1 MSQLNKSC
9 KPCPGRGIQ
18 EVCLSKVEWLPVVR
32 CGHAAGHLPH
42 VHLPQEAA
50 PSPQE
55 EEEEEKAEPGR
66 PVQRRR
72 RSQGEEQQQEPDGH
86 LVYGLRQGH

>member
-1 MSQLNKSC
+1 MERVLA
-9 KPCPGRGIQ
+9 
-18 EVCLSKVEWLPVVR
+18 VR

-42 VHLPQEAA
+42 VYLPQEAA
-50 PSPQE
+50 TPTQE

-72 RSQGEEQQQEPDGH
+72 CPQREEQQQEPDGH
-86 LVYGLRQGH
+86 LIHGFWQRHQRYQTVLV

>member
-1 MSQLNKSC
+1 MERV
-9 KPCPGRGIQ
+9 PA
-18 EVCLSKVEWLPVVR
+18 VC

-42 VHLPQEAA
+42 VHLPQEAT
-50 PSPQE
+50 PPTQE

-72 RSQGEEQQQEPDGH
+72 RPQGEEQQRNKEPDGH
-86 LVYGLRQGH
+86 LINGFWQRHQRYQTGFCKIL